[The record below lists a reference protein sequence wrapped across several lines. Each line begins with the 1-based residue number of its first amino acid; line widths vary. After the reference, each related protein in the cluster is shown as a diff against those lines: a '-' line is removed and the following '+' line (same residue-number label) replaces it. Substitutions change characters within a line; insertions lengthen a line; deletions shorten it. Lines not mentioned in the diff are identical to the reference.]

1 MPSLALRLEVEAA
14 AADALSDALLEAGAQ
29 SVSIE
34 SPDAPR
40 SVLNALFAENGEPA
54 AMLRHALES
63 CGQDAD
69 VRYTLETVP
78 DDDWVRRSQ
87 SQFTPIA
94 LERLWI
100 GASWHQPP
108 ANANLVVRIDPG
120 LAFGTGS
127 HPTTKLV
134 LRFLERTLR
143 GGERVLDYGCGSG
156 VLAIAATKL
165 GASQVVAV
173 DIDPQAVSV
182 THENSRAN
190 RADVRAHL
198 PEALPPGRYDVIVA
212 NILAQPL
219 IELAPILSA
228 YAEQGTRIALAGIL
242 ESQAADVAK
251 AYAGRFEM
259 DVAGRDEGWALL
271 VGVGR

>member
-14 AADALSDALLEAGAQ
+14 VAEALSDALLEAGAQ

-34 SPDAPR
+34 SPDASH
-40 SVLNALFAENGEPA
+40 SVLNALFAETGEPA
-54 AMLRHALES
+54 AMLRRALES
-63 CGQDAD
+63 CGQAVDL
-69 VRYTLETVP
+69 RYTLETVP

-100 GASWHQPP
+100 GASWHETP
-108 ANANLVVRIDPG
+108 ADAKLVVRIDPG

-143 GGERVLDYGCGSG
+143 AGERVLDYGCGSG
-156 VLAIAATKL
+156 VLAITAAKL
-165 GASQVVAV
+165 GASQVHAV

-190 RADVRAHL
+190 RVEVRASL
-198 PEALPPGRYDVIVA
+198 PEALPAGRYDVIVA

-219 IELAPILSA
+219 IDLAPTLSA
-228 YAEQGTRIALAGIL
+228 HAGQGTRLALAGIL
-242 ESQAADVAK
+242 ESQAAEVAK
-251 AYAGRFEM
+251 AYAAHFEM
-259 DVAGRDEGWALL
+259 DVAERDEGWALL

>member
-1 MPSLALRLEVEAA
+1 MPSLALRLEVDAA
-14 AADALSDALLEAGAQ
+14 AAEALSDALLEAGAQ

-40 SVLNALFAENGEPA
+40 SVLSALFVGSVDPA
-54 AMLRHALES
+54 ATLRRALES
-63 CGQDAD
+63 CGLAPDQ
-69 VRYTLETVP
+69 RYTLEAVP

-87 SQFTPIA
+87 SQFKPLA

-100 GASWHQPP
+100 GASWHEAPP
-108 ANANLVVRIDPG
+108 NAELVVRIDPG

-134 LRFLERTLR
+134 LRFLERTLC

-156 VLAIAATKL
+156 VLAIAAAKL
-165 GASQVVAV
+165 GASQVAAV
-173 DIDPQAVSV
+173 DVDPQAVNV
-182 THENSRAN
+182 THEKSRAN
-190 RADVRAHL
+190 RVAVDPYL
-198 PEALPPGRYDVIVA
+198 PEALPPARYDVIVA

-219 IELAPILSA
+219 LDLAPTLCA
-228 YAEQGTRIALAGIL
+228 MAEQGTRLALAGIL

-251 AYAGRFEM
+251 GYAARFEM
-259 DVAGRDEGWALL
+259 SVAQRDEGWALL